1 MYWEFFSF
9 EQNPISY
16 MKRSTVYTLS
26 IIIVILSFFV
36 TPLGDFSKELLNKLF
51 ATTPTVISVENR
63 GKIATYDWKLKRA
76 DWSFF
81 NFKEAQNEVTFINF
95 WATWN
100 LPSRAQLDDIQKLY
114 DRYGAKMK
122 FYIITNEE
130 REFPEEMM
138 ERKGY
143 TFPVTYQIIGEPS
156 PLKLL
161 KEGGSYLLD
170 KKGHI
175 VIHQTAISD
184 WDNGV
189 VYDLIEKLLSE

>member
-1 MYWEFFSF
+1 
-9 EQNPISY
+9 

-26 IIIVILSFFV
+26 IIIIILSFFV

-51 ATTPTVISVENR
+51 ATTPTVISAENR

-81 NFKEAQNEVTFINF
+81 NFEEAQNEVVFINF

-100 LPSRAQLDDIQKLY
+100 LPSRAQLDDIQELY
-114 DRYGAKMK
+114 DRYGAQIK
-122 FYIITNEE
+122 FYVITNEE
-130 REFPEEMM
+130 RELPEEMM
-138 ERKGY
+138 ARKGY
-143 TFPVTYQIIGEPS
+143 IFPITYQIIGEPS

-170 KKGHI
+170 KKGNI
-175 VIHQTAISD
+175 VVHQTAISD
-184 WDNGV
+184 WDNAV
-189 VYDLIEKLLSE
+189 VYDLIDTLLSE